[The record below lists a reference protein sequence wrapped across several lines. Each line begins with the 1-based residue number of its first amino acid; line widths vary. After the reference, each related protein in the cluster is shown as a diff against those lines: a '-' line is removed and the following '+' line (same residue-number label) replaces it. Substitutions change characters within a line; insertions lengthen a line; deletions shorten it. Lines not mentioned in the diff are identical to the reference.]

1 MSTDYFKAEIEMG
14 RSITK
19 LAAIADMFLLMS
31 GQEGCGLNPDS
42 FYGISLLIKQETDA
56 IKKDTD
62 MLTAYRRNH
71 TA

>member
-1 MSTDYFKAEIEMG
+1 MSGDHFTAETEIG

-19 LAAIADMFLLMS
+19 LAAIADMFMLMS
-31 GQEGCGLNPDS
+31 GQEGSELNPDS

-62 MLTAYRRNH
+62 MLITHIRNH

>member
-1 MSTDYFKAEIEMG
+1 MSTDYFKDEIEMG
-14 RSITK
+14 RSISK

-31 GQEGCGLNPDS
+31 GQEGCELNPDS

-62 MLTAYRRNH
+62 MLLAYRRNH